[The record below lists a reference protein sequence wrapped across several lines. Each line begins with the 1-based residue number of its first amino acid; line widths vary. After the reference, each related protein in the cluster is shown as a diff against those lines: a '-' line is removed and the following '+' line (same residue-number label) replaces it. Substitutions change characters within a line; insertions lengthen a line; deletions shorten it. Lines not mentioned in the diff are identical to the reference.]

1 MLCKKLPT
9 VCDKVRFGDRIQVR
23 GHDILQTPYPE
34 KSQNNV
40 LASSKCKFSQ
50 VEASNVC
57 QVNWGPLSFY
67 AHVMSGPFL
76 FNVGRR
82 IFIL

>member
-50 VEASNVC
+50 VEALKC
-57 QVNWGPLSFY
+57 
-67 AHVMSGPFL
+67 MSGQL
-76 FNVGRR
+76 GSTELLCTCNVWA
-82 IFIL
+82 FSL